1 MEFYPELILV
11 LLPWLVFSVFA
22 LLAKKLINFAKKR
35 KGLAVAF
42 GILVQMVLPDPQ
54 VENTIKIVVQA
65 KRAVEEDE
73 QNSDDKKD

>member
-1 MEFYPELILV
+1 MLGQKE
-11 LLPWLVFSVFA
+11 
-22 LLAKKLINFAKKR
+22 INYAKKR

-65 KRAVEEDE
+65 NRAVEEDD
-73 QNSDDKKD
+73 QKSDVQKD